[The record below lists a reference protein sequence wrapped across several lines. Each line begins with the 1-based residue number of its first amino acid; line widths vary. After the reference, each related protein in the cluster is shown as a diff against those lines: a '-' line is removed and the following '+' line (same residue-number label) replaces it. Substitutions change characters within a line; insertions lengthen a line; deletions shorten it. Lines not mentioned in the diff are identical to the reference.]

1 MQMSRL
7 IWLPIIS
14 FVMMLIF
21 LSQPLHAETRTI
33 AFGMG
38 CFWGAEK
45 RMAALE
51 GVIDVESGFAGGEA
65 ETVGYRDV
73 LSLERAIRR
82 GESDGRNHAEVVR
95 VRYDPDIIATEQ
107 LLARFWENHDPTQ
120 GDRQGND
127 VGSNYRSAIYVTT
140 DEQQRLAKQ
149 TRKIYQQALTAAGY
163 GRITTEVAPLEHY
176 NRAEDYHQNYLEKNP
191 DGYCGLGGTGGGLPR
206 QCCPAEWQPAGAVV
220 C

>member
-1 MQMSRL
+1 MSRL
-7 IWLPIIS
+7 IRLPITL

-21 LSQPLHAETRTI
+21 LSHPLHAETRTI